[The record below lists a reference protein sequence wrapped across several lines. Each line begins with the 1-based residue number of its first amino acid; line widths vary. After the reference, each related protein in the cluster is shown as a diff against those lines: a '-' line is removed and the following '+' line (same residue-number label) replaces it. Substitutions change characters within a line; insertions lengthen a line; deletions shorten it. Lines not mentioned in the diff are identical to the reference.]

1 MKRLKLEAQKR
12 LTEVCRF
19 GEALRCICFFHYHHG
34 VLRCGEHIA
43 LCIIMIAVM
52 QAAVT
57 CSHERNIS
65 CFFYCPDDE
74 EQAKGKNY
82 SDRERYQPGLYEAG
96 DYVGHEGDPCAGE
109 RVGQLGRDVVDVVA
123 LRSRR

>member
-19 GEALRCICFFHYHHG
+19 GEALRCIFFFHYHHG

-57 CSHERNIS
+57 CSHERNNS